1 MNNSI
6 INQVSSSSNSST
18 FNSDS
23 SIFNYFNSSSPLTSQ
38 TSHNLSSITNEH
50 LWTITTCNLRGLSN
64 KTKRDLW
71 FQYSHNNNWDIIIST
86 ETDGNSI
93 QSEFWKSQF
102 YQTWWTHGPNKL
114 GQGIGISLNTKLASR
129 VFKKHSWK
137 GRILVLDL
145 SFPKKTFFENN

>member
-38 TSHNLSSITNEH
+38 ISHNPSLITNEH
-50 LWTITTCNLRGLSN
+50 LWTITTCNLQGLSN

-71 FQYSHNNNWDIIIST
+71 FQYSYNYGSENWNRIES
-86 ETDGNSI
+86 N
-93 QSEFWKSQF
+93 
-102 YQTWWTHGPNKL
+102 
-114 GQGIGISLNTKLASR
+114 GIEYI
-129 VFKKHSWK
+129 
-137 GRILVLDL
+137 
-145 SFPKKTFFENN
+145 